1 MARKDKTLEEELT
14 ELLEEQD
21 PDDLDKIFEL
31 TEKMIKEYK
40 HLEAEKVYLNR

>member
-21 PDDLDKIFEL
+21 PDDLDKIFEEL
-31 TEKMIKEYK
+31 EKMIKEYK
-40 HLEAEKVYLNR
+40 HLEAAKVPLNK

>member
-1 MARKDKTLEEELT
+1 MENVNDIIKEFT

-21 PDDLDKIFEL
+21 PEDLDKIFEL
-31 TEKMIKEYK
+31 VEKMIKDHK

>member
-21 PDDLDKIFEL
+21 PDDLDKIFEEL
-31 TEKMIKEYK
+31 EKMSEQKTR
-40 HLEAEKVYLNR
+40 LQ